1 MKKKIYVVMY
11 FSCYDEPYA
20 ENYTT
25 TDKAKA
31 DEQFLSYV
39 ADIHETE
46 NEEFDED
53 EFKGKTYFSNAY
65 SGHIYLVQL
74 SEQEVDVLD

>member
-1 MKKKIYVVMY
+1 MKKKVYVVMY

-25 TDKAKA
+25 TDKEKA
-31 DEQFLSYV
+31 DKQFLSYV

-53 EFKGKTYFSNAY
+53 EFKGKTRFSDSFN
-65 SGHIYLVQL
+65 GHIYLVQM
-74 SEQEVDVLD
+74 SEQDADVLD

>member
-1 MKKKIYVVMY
+1 MKKKVYVVMY

-65 SGHIYLVQL
+65 NGRIYLVQL
-74 SEQEVDVLD
+74 SEEEIVLD

>member
-1 MKKKIYVVMY
+1 MKKKVYVVMY

-20 ENYTT
+20 ENSTT

-65 SGHIYLVQL
+65 LGRIYLVQM
-74 SEQEVDVLD
+74 SEREVDVLD

>member
-1 MKKKIYVVMY
+1 MKKKVYVVMY

-20 ENYTT
+20 ENFTT
-25 TDKAKA
+25 TDKEKA
-31 DEQFLSYV
+31 DKQFLSYV

-65 SGHIYLVQL
+65 RGHIYLVQM